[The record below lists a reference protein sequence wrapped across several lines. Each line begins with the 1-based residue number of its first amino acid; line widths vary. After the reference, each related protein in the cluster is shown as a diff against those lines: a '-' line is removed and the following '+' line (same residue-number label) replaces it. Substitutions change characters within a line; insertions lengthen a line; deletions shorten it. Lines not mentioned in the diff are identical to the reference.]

1 MVRTSRETLII
12 ALLAAA
18 VALAALYIL
27 YRLVDP
33 LPPRRLIMAAGM
45 AESGY
50 DNFAKQYARI
60 LERHGVA
67 LEIRNS
73 AGVFARRSSEL
84 GNIRALPERGAK
96 FAFSSI
102 CWQASFYW
110 RAGIRIARGRR
121 AGAENDGGIGR
132 FHASN

>member
-1 MVRTSRETLII
+1 MVRTSRETLIV

-50 DNFAKQYARI
+50 DKFAKQYARI
-60 LERHGVA
+60 LERHDVA

-73 AGVFARRSSEL
+73 AGAVENIDLLRDPDIRKEHKAEPDHAKRS
-84 GNIRALPERGAK
+84 
-96 FAFSSI
+96 
-102 CWQASFYW
+102 
-110 RAGIRIARGRR
+110 
-121 AGAENDGGIGR
+121 R
-132 FHASN
+132 F